1 MTDTPRVA
9 HVPSFLVLGHLRFL
23 IIDAPTDANVE
34 AYMKEFRDYNVTQLV
49 RVCESTYSPDR
60 VIAGGIP
67 VTDMPFADGAPPPAD
82 VIDRWLALCRS
93 TFAKGNPTRATIAI
107 HCVAGLG
114 RAPTLVAIAM
124 MEEGLEALD
133 AVTAIRAK
141 RRGAI
146 NAKQLHYLEHQ
157 YKRRSRCGGA
167 AGCACVIA

>member
-1 MTDTPRVA
+1 MTEVPRVA
-9 HVPSFLVLGHLRFL
+9 NAPSFIVFGPLRFL
-23 IIDAPTDANVE
+23 IIDAPTDSNVE
-34 AYMKEFRDYNVTQLV
+34 AYMKEFREYNVTQLV
-49 RVCESTYSPDR
+49 RVCESTYSPER
-60 VIAGGIP
+60 VVTAGIP
-67 VTDMPFADGAPPPAD
+67 VTDMPFADGAPPPTE
-82 VIDRWLALCRS
+82 VIDRWLTLCRG
-93 TFAKGNPTRATIAI
+93 TFAKGNPVRATIAI

-124 MEEGLEALD
+124 IEEGLEPLD

-157 YKRRSRCGGA
+157 YKRRGRCGA